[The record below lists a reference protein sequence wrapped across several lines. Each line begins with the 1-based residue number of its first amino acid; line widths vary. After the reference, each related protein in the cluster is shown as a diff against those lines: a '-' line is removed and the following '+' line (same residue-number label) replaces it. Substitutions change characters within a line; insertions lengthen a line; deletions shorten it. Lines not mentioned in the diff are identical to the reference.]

1 MSLILNPTVFVE
13 SPKGHPTAHH
23 VSYERVSQDA
33 WTLACNASYQNTW
46 WPLTD
51 MQDDILSI
59 IEEGN
64 TVCITFGRFDGSFY
78 QESYT
83 L

>member
-1 MSLILNPTVFVE
+1 MSLILNPNIFVE
-13 SPKGHPTAHH
+13 SNEGHPTCCFGNFAHA
-23 VSYERVSQDA
+23 SQDA